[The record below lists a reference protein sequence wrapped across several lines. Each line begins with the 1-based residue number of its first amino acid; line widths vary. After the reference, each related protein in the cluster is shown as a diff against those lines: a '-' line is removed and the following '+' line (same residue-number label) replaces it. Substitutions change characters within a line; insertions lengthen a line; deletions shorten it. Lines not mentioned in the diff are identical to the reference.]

1 MLDLPLTLANIFIL
15 YPIIYF
21 DICVFFFVSYIVN
34 AHLRTVNM
42 FIKCFDIKRPYQY
55 IKTMRLQRRNKSKF
69 GHWMRLQINDLG
81 LDWMSICKDLNLK
94 ERTFRRIMRG
104 DVSLRWDVIVI
115 SCEVIAKYSG
125 KRPIEHIIDCVIMMS
140 EDTDNEL

>member
-1 MLDLPLTLANIFIL
+1 
-15 YPIIYF
+15 
-21 DICVFFFVSYIVN
+21 
-34 AHLRTVNM
+34 
-42 FIKCFDIKRPYQY
+42 
-55 IKTMRLQRRNKSKF
+55 MRLQRRNKSKF
-69 GHWMRLQINDLG
+69 GHWMRLQIDDLG
-81 LDWMSICKDLNLK
+81 LDWMSICKDLGLK

-140 EDTDNEL
+140 EDTNKEL